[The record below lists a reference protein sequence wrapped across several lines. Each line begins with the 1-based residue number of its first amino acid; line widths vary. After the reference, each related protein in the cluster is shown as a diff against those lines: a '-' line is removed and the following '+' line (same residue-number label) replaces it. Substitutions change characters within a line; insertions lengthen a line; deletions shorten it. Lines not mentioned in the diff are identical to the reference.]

1 MHSDDAT
8 LSTAGALL
16 PVSTGV
22 AAMCCNVFDTF
33 FDFGILIWL
42 AVIFSALDFILK
54 MIFKYFSF
62 HFFHPYFFI
71 FFLNFIFLVS
81 VVCLALE
88 YISLKILQN
97 QINMFGV
104 LVVVL
109 VVQFT
114 KTKVAIHANVS
125 WSSVAS
131 RSVSFWEVFFSSSSQ
146 PMRKFYFFRKIILA
160 DHCPENGP
168 CAPRTSQVRIFLKKR
183 KTIKKFKNH
192 KKSF

>member
-1 MHSDDAT
+1 MHRYLFQRWSLYCVAVF
-8 LSTAGALL
+8 LKLFWFRHSYL
-16 PVSTGV
+16 TGRY
-22 AAMCCNVFDTF
+22 F
-33 FDFGILIWL
+33 FCSRFYFENDFE
-42 AVIFSALDFILK
+42 IFFI
-54 MIFKYFSF
+54 SF
-62 HFFHPYFFI
+62 FFHPYFFY
-71 FFLNFIFLVS
+71 FTFLVS

-168 CAPRTSQVRIFLKKR
+168 CAPRTSQV
-183 KTIKKFKNH
+183 KKFKNRE
-192 KKSF
+192 KP